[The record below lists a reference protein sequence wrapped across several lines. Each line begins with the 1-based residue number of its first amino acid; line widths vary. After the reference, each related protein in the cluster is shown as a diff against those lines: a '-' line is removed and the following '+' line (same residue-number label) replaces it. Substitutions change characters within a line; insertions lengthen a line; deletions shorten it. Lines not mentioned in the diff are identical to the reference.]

1 MMKALVTGGA
11 GFIGSHLCDKLLAGG
26 YKVSVVDC
34 LSTGS
39 MRNIAHL
46 VEHENFQFVN
56 DDIIT
61 GTALEELVKNC
72 DVVFHLAAAV
82 GVKHIVNDPLGSILT
97 NVSGTEKVF
106 HYAFK
111 YWKKIVLASTSEVYG
126 KSKKVPLKEDDDRI
140 LGSTHINRWSYSAS
154 KAIDEHI
161 AYAYYEKGLPMVIL
175 RFFNSYGPRINED
188 AYGTV
193 VAQFIKQALLS
204 RPITV
209 HAKGVQTR
217 CFTYVENT
225 VEGILRA
232 SRIKKAEGQVFNV
245 GSARETT
252 ILELAR
258 LVKKLTKSRSEIAY
272 IPYKD
277 YYGQSYEDT
286 PRRVPSIEKAK
297 KILKF
302 EAETTLEEGLKK
314 TIDWCKENYTL
325 S

>member
-1 MMKALVTGGA
+1 MKALVTGGA
-11 GFIGSHLCDKLLAGG
+11 GFIGSNLCDKLLQNG
-26 YKVSVVDC
+26 YMVSVVDC
-34 LSTGS
+34 LSTGN
-39 MRNIAHL
+39 MKNVAHL
-46 VEHENFQFVN
+46 LNDEKFQFVN

-61 GTALEELVKNC
+61 GSSLEGLVRDC

-106 HYAFK
+106 QYAFK

-126 KSKKVPLKEDDDRI
+126 KSKNVPLKEEDDRI
-140 LGSTHINRWSYSAS
+140 LGSTLINRWSYSAS

-161 AYAYYEKGLPMVIL
+161 AYAYFEKGLPMVIL

-193 VAQFIKQALLS
+193 VAQFIKQALKGQPL
-204 RPITV
+204 TV
-209 HAKGVQTR
+209 HARGDQTR
-217 CFTYVENT
+217 CFTYVGDT

-232 SRIKKAEGQVFNV
+232 SRIKKAEGHVFNI
-245 GSARETT
+245 GSAREVT
-252 ILELAR
+252 ILQLAQ
-258 LVKKLTKSRSEIAY
+258 LVKKLTRSRSSISF
-272 IPYKD
+272 IPYND

-286 PRRVPSIEKAK
+286 PRRVPAVEKAK
-297 KILKF
+297 TILKF
-302 EAETTLEEGLKK
+302 SAKTPLEEGLKK
-314 TIDWCKENYTL
+314 TIAWCKENYTL